1 MTSPAADTLTPRP
14 IGQAFPHR
22 RARHC
27 AAGALARMLEH
38 AGLSYGR
45 EPVSEAFAF
54 GLSGGLDFEWTA
66 SPRPDPWPAMPS
78 GVWLMGRRI
87 ELEDMFWEHV
97 GAQVVIQTSDDPRRG
112 WEWVAEEIDA
122 GRPVMLRAELGEM
135 EYLDV
140 PLRNAHH
147 VLVVV
152 GYDESRA
159 LVSDGETNQL
169 QWCSLAC
176 LSRARAIGRF
186 PTPTEHRSWL
196 VRLPDQLPPAEDAI
210 RRAVGA
216 AARTMRT
223 AQRDPCGTG
232 EPCGLAAVRSFAR
245 DYPDWPDRFG
255 ADLAAALK
263 RLRFFI
269 SHAGTG
275 GGLFRRLQSEFLFDA
290 AALLDDEALRECAH
304 GYARLAR
311 TWTDLA
317 RTVRDK
323 DAARGHRAGVPIVA
337 SIEELEHEGV
347 ERLEAAARR
356 L

>member
-1 MTSPAADTLTPRP
+1 MSLAFTPRP
-14 IGQAFPHR
+14 IGEAFPHR

-38 AGLSYGR
+38 AGLSYGP
-45 EPVSEAFAF
+45 EPANDAFAF

-66 SPRPDPWPAMPS
+66 SPSPDPWPEMPS

-97 GAQVVIQTSDDPRRG
+97 GAEVVTRTSDDPRLG

-147 VLVVV
+147 VLIVV
-152 GYDESRA
+152 GYDESRV
-159 LVSDGETNQL
+159 LVSDGEKDRL
-169 QWCSLAC
+169 QWCSLDC
-176 LSRARAIGRF
+176 LARARVSGRF
-186 PTPTEHRSWL
+186 PTPTEQRSWL
-196 VRLPDQLPPAEDAI
+196 VRLPDELPPAEDTI

-216 AARTMRT
+216 AARTMRST
-223 AQRDPCGTG
+223 QRDPRGSA
-232 EPCGLAAVRSFAR
+232 EPTGLAAVQSFAS
-245 DYPDWPDRFG
+245 DYPHWPDRFG
-255 ADLAAALK
+255 DDLAPALK

-275 GGLFRRLQSEFLFDA
+275 GGLFRRLQAEFLLEA
-290 AALLDDEALRECAH
+290 AALLDDEALREC
-304 GYARLAR
+304 GDCYARLAAR
-311 TWTDLA
+311 WTDLA
-317 RTVRDK
+317 RAVRNR
-323 DAARGHRAGVPIVA
+323 DAHGGHRAGIPILA
-337 SIEELEHEGV
+337 GIEELEHEGV
-347 ERLEAAARR
+347 ERLEAAAGPS
-356 L
+356 